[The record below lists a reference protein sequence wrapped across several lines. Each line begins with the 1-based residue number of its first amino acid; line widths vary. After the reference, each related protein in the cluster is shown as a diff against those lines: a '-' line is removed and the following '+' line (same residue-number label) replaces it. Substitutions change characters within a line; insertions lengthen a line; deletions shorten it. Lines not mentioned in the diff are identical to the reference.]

1 MMHTSGNIVEFLLW
15 DNCNN
20 HCKFC
25 FLKDKLSCKTILNN
39 NEKAN
44 SIFLVREY
52 INSGKIKYGDDILL
66 CGGEIFDTDF
76 DTETMYE
83 WETLIDDIALYIKMG
98 RIGGLYINTNLIYK
112 INSALVFLLDK
123 FKYIGFDK
131 LHFTTSFDL
140 IGRYK
145 SDEDKEL
152 FLSNIRYIHS
162 KYPGL
167 GIIANMILTKPVCNL
182 ILSGDI
188 NIFELQRDMGVVIN
202 PIPYIVL
209 LDKWAPDKKL
219 IMDVLRLIYN
229 ECPEYLNDYYK
240 RFMVDK
246 KRTLLKY
253 DGDSYIELT
262 SDTNKCGHS
271 VNFSNYTTGCSCFLC
286 DLQELMGELNGR
298 I

>member
-1 MMHTSGNIVEFLLW
+1 MVYSSGNIVEFLLW

-20 HCKFC
+20 YCKFC
-25 FLKDKLSCKTILNN
+25 FLKDRSSCKTLLND

-66 CGGEIFDTDF
+66 CGGELFDTDF
-76 DTETMYE
+76 DMETMYE
-83 WETLIDDIALYIKMG
+83 WETLIDDIVLYIKMG
-98 RIGGLYINTNLIYK
+98 RISSLYINTNLIYK
-112 INSALVFLLDK
+112 INSALIFLLEK
-123 FKYIGFDK
+123 FKNIGFDK

-145 SDEDKEL
+145 CSEDKEL
-152 FLSNIRYIHS
+152 FLSNINYVNS
-162 KYPGL
+162 TYPGL
-167 GIIANMILTKPVCNL
+167 NIIANMILTKPVCNL

-188 NIFELQRDMGVVIN
+188 DIFELQREMGVVIN

-209 LDKWAPDKKL
+209 LDKWAPDKSMV
-219 IMDVLRLIYN
+219 MDVLRLIYKG
-229 ECPEYLNDYYK
+229 CPEYFNDYSK

-253 DGDSYIELT
+253 DGSSYIELT
-262 SDTNKCGHS
+262 SDINNCGHS
-271 VNFSNYTTGCSCFLC
+271 VNFSNYTTGNSCFLC
-286 DLQELMGELNGR
+286 DLECLERELNGR